1 VDRLILVGG
10 AVLIAGVVAL
20 VLGRRTDPPDSNTH
34 NVPRLLD
41 RADFTKP
48 DVPWLVAVFTSAT
61 CNTCAGVLE
70 RARHLAS
77 EDVAVQ
83 ELEVTSAKAIHERY
97 LIDAVPTLVIADTS
111 GTVQQAFLGP
121 VTAAELWSALAELR
135 G

>member
-1 VDRLILVGG
+1 MDRLVLVVG
-10 AVLIAGVVAL
+10 AVLVAGLVAMIL
-20 VLGRRTDPPDSNTH
+20 DRRTDPPASNTH

-41 RADFTKP
+41 RADFAKP

-70 RARHLAS
+70 RARHLES

-83 ELEVTSAKAIHERY
+83 ELEVTSAKAIHDRY
-97 LIDAVPTLVIADTS
+97 RIDAVPTLVIADMS